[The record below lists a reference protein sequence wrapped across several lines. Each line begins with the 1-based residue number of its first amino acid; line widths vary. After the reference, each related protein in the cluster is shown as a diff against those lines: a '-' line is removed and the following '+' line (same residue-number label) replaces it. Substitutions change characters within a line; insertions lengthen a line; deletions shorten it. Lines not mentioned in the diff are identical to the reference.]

1 MRTTALCLV
10 SFRKR
15 TLAIVSAALLCAV
28 CGLLAA
34 GPGGTALAAG
44 ATGVTCTTSNG
55 NWPEY
60 QADPTH
66 SANACSNIT
75 TSNVG
80 TLTPAWFFPT
90 QGEVTATPA
99 LVGGTAYVGDSTGA
113 FYAINLSTGAQEWTF
128 SATSPQSC
136 FIDQADPYATAHTG
150 GFGEITSS
158 ANVTTING
166 TPMVFFG
173 AGGSVFAL
181 NASTGQCLW
190 AQDTDPADPASAIEV
205 ESSPVVDTAVSPPEV
220 LIGNDDNGVSGI
232 AVTGLMAFNAQT
244 GALLWKYQPER
255 DVTLT
260 PSEFGGSD
268 ALTLSCG
275 DGAANS
281 YCTPANVPGIS
292 PNSASY
298 ADACGDAWSSPA
310 LDTSFTDPA
319 GDNTFEGSGTQ
330 PPAGWTPKQI
340 TASGQASEDG
350 LVVIGTGNCAA
361 QPDPATA
368 EANGDYA
375 YNQGA
380 FALDPVTGVRVWSFI
395 EPYNS
400 YDTGPSEPFGGDDDF
415 GGSAIL
421 AQVPSGNLSAAGA
434 AACAG
439 SGGNTSLVI
448 EGSKD
453 GYAYGLC
460 EATGATVWQ
469 NQIGQPGQLS
479 PSLVGSIGGYI
490 GSPSLGADN
499 GKATVFF
506 ASAVPLPFSYD
517 GVQEPSSGN
526 ACPAAVLA
534 GLPLTVVCP
543 DLSLAASP
551 TRTLPVTA
559 VDAATGTVDWKAASL
574 PTYAAVSF
582 TNGVVFAP
590 QSLAL
595 SVLAYNASNGVPL
608 WAFPLGAA
616 PSSAAAISGHSI
628 VLGAGTSF
636 ETLDGVNVPPQ
647 ATGVWDFTTESL
659 LGQLHLSG

>member
-1 MRTTALCLV
+1 MRNIILFCAN
-10 SFRKR
+10 RRR
-15 TLAIVSAALLCAV
+15 TLAAAGITVLSLATAIA
-28 CGLLAA
+28 AA
-34 GPGGTALAAG
+34 GPAGTALASG
-44 ATGVTCTTSNG
+44 ATGLTCTTSG
-55 NWPEY
+55 GAWPQY

-75 TSNVG
+75 TSNVA
-80 TLTPAWFFPT
+80 TLTPSWFFPT
-90 QGEVTATPA
+90 KGEVTATPA
-99 LVGGTAYVGDSTGA
+99 LVNGTAYVGDSTGA
-113 FYAINLSTGAQEWTF
+113 FYALNQSTGAQEWTF
-128 SATSPQSC
+128 STTSAQSC
-136 FIDQADPYATAHTG
+136 FVDQTDPYATAHTG
-150 GFGEITSS
+150 GFGDITSS

-166 TPMVFFG
+166 TPTVFVG
-173 AGGSVFAL
+173 ADGSVFAL

-190 AQDTDPADPASAIEV
+190 AQDTDPGNPASAIEV

-275 DGAANS
+275 DGTADATYCNS
-281 YCTPANVPGIS
+281 TNIPGLA
-292 PNSASY
+292 PNTSTY
-298 ADACGDAWSSPA
+298 ADACGDVWSSPA

-330 PPAGWTPKQI
+330 APAGWAPKQI
-340 TASGQASEDG
+340 TASGQASADG
-350 LVVIGTGNCAA
+350 LVVIGTANCASS
-361 QPDPATA
+361 PDPATA
-368 EANGDYA
+368 ESHGDYA

-421 AQVPSGNLSAAGA
+421 AQVPSGNVTST
-434 AACAG
+434 ACAS

-460 EATGATVWQ
+460 EATGATVWS
-469 NQIGQPGQLS
+469 NQIAQPGQLS
-479 PSLVGSIGGYI
+479 PALIGSIGGFI
-490 GSPSLGADN
+490 GSPSLGAIS

-506 ASAVPLPFSYD
+506 ASAVPLPFAYD
-517 GVQEPSSGN
+517 GIQDPETGIGP
-526 ACPAAVLA
+526 CPAAVLA
-534 GLPLTVVCP
+534 GLPLTSILCP
-543 DLSLAASP
+543 DLSLLTNP
-551 TRTLPVTA
+551 TRALPLTA
-559 VDAATGTVDWKAASL
+559 VDAATGAVDWKAASV
-574 PTYAAVSF
+574 PTYAAVSY
-582 TNGVVFAP
+582 TDGVVFAP

-595 SVLAYNASNGVPL
+595 SVLAYNAQTGAPL

-616 PSSAAAISGHSI
+616 PSSAAAISGNSI

-647 ATGVWDFTTESL
+647 ATGVWGFKTGGL
-659 LGQLHLSG
+659 LGLLHVSG